1 MITTLRNHKHTHIH
15 ALYTCPQVLVE
26 SCTTFVFVTLDPMNR
41 RCCWHTCERA
51 GRGKKAPQEQERERE
66 RERDDVQ
73 HFQNFNFFSE
83 FQQLRNK

>member
-1 MITTLRNHKHTHIH
+1 VRE
-15 ALYTCPQVLVE
+15 QVE
-26 SCTTFVFVTLDPMNR
+26 
-41 RCCWHTCERA
+41 ERKPPKN
-51 GRGKKAPQEQERERE
+51 KKERERE